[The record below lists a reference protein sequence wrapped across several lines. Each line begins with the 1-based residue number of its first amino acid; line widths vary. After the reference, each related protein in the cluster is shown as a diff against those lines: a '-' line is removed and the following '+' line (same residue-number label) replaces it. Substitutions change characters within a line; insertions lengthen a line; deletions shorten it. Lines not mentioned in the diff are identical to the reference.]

1 MKRAVVVAV
10 VGALVATTGVAR
22 AQTRIALDEIVGS
35 WQADDEVQ
43 FVQLR
48 MLDTGQN
55 MIGNVAALVFYD
67 ATGSSDSAR
76 ALFFTQSV
84 ANGAQGATILVATTK
99 ARDLANV
106 QPDFLLPTG
115 FLQPTN
121 GRVCYAVEGQSGL
134 QLVDCV
140 AYGTYTGDNATFGN
154 PTPLTPDDRAL
165 ERAAVT
171 GRNRAD
177 WTSVLDP
184 VLANNAGGTGTLP
197 ATLCG
202 DGLIDQGEVCDGTL
216 LGGATCASLGFAKG
230 KLSCFQCHYD
240 TSKCTTCGN
249 DAINGKEECDGSD
262 LGGRS
267 CASLGYTG
275 GTLACTGG
283 CTLDLSGCD
292 PAFFVAGGGPAKTD
306 CLGEWRVANTAGG
319 PDAKGHVAARQAC
332 KDGTA
337 GCDADGVA
345 NGTCVFTV
353 AACFVRTD
361 ARFAKCVAS
370 SVSAWSL
377 TGKVDPGDPSVAAL
391 VAAVA
396 ALGPSTVAG
405 AAVSFS
411 PDIAEPDTCAAP
423 VGIAVPAGKK
433 LVLRARTVGPDGK
446 PKDADVLRL
455 ACLR

>member
-1 MKRAVVVAV
+1 MKGAVVVAV
-10 VGALVATTGVAR
+10 VAALVATTGAAR
-22 AQTRIALDEIVGS
+22 AQNRIALDEIVGS

-43 FVQLR
+43 FVSLR
-48 MLDTGQN
+48 MLDAGQN
-55 MIGNVAALVFYD
+55 AIGNVAALVFYD
-67 ATGSSDSAR
+67 ATGSSDGAR
-76 ALFFTQSV
+76 ALFFTQNV
-84 ANGAQGATILVATTK
+84 ANGAQGAEILVATTK

-121 GRVCYAVEGQSGL
+121 GRVCYAVEASGTL
-134 QLVDCV
+134 QPIDCV
-140 AYGTYTGDNATFGN
+140 AYGAFTGDNGTFGN

-165 ERAAVT
+165 QRIATT
-171 GRNRAD
+171 GHNRSD

-184 VLANNAGGTGTLP
+184 TLANNAGGTGTLP

-267 CASLGYTG
+267 CDSLGYTG
-275 GTLACTGG
+275 GALGCTDV

-292 PAFFVAGGGPAKTD
+292 PAFFVPGGGPPKTD
-306 CLGEWRVANTAGG
+306 CLGEWRVANVAGG
-319 PDAKGHVAARQAC
+319 PDLKGHVPPRQTC

-345 NGTCVFTV
+345 NGACVFTV
-353 AACFVRTD
+353 AACFARSD
-361 ARFAKCVAS
+361 ARFAKCVPSA
-370 SVSAWSL
+370 VSAWSL
-377 TGKVDPGDPSVAAL
+377 TGKVDPTDPSVAAL

-396 ALGPSTVAG
+396 ALGASSVDGATVAF
-405 AAVSFS
+405 A
-411 PDIAEPDTCAAP
+411 PDLADAETCSAP
-423 VGIAVPAGKK
+423 VGVTVPAGKK
-433 LVLRARTVGPDGK
+433 LVLHARTVGPDGK